1 MQGEMIETISSSEA
15 MTALTKAEC
24 DLQIQ
29 TAHTF
34 PRDLQRFKETSMSI
48 VTSDQQTAS
57 DMFYALPRAGKSIE
71 GPSVRLAEVVAS
83 TYGNLRV
90 QSMITAMDGKFVTA
104 RGMCHD
110 LENNLAVSV
119 DVRRRITDR
128 NGKRYNDDMINTTS
142 NAACA
147 VAYREAIFKV
157 IPRHYVNALYEEARQ
172 VAIGDVRSLANKRA
186 AMVLYFSKMGVTVEQ
201 LCQVVNVIDEEGIGL
216 GELATLKGVAT
227 SLKTNE
233 ASIDDVFSA
242 PTKTETVKTDSE
254 PAEKKLSA
262 GDLLAG
268 QAIVGADNP
277 SVEEKPKRGRPKGS
291 KNKSKDQD
299 FSVADELLE
308 KAKNMTRLDE
318 YDSELS
324 DDGAG
329 THAMTVLQDAT
340 TEKAVVDFVGIV
352 LNDEAYSNH
361 DGLHITTLACERLKN
376 LEAQASLPM

>member
-1 MQGEMIETISSSEA
+1 MKGEMIETISSSEA

-34 PRDLQRFKETSMSI
+34 PRDLQRFKENSMSI
-48 VTSDQQTAS
+48 VTADQQTAS
-57 DMFYALPRAGKSIE
+57 DMFYALPRGGKSIE

-119 DVRRRITDR
+119 DVRRRITAR
-128 NGKRYNDDMINTTS
+128 NGKRYNDDMIVTTS

-147 VAYREAIFKV
+147 VAYREAVFKV
-157 IPRHYVNALYEEARQ
+157 VPRHFTNALYEEARQ

-201 LCQVVNVIDEEGIGL
+201 LCQVVGAIDEEGIGL
-216 GELATLKGVAT
+216 GELATLKGIAT
-227 SLKTNE
+227 ALKDNE
-233 ASIDDVFSA
+233 ASIDDVFAA
-242 PTKTETVKTDSE
+242 PAKVTAKE

-262 GDLLAG
+262 GDLLAS
-268 QAIVGADNP
+268 QAVVGADNP
-277 SVEEKPKRGRPKGS
+277 SVDDKPKRGRPKGS
-291 KNKSKDQD
+291 KNKPIEEE

-324 DDGAG
+324 DDGAV

-361 DGLHITTLACERLKN
+361 DGLHIATLACERLKN
-376 LEAQASLPM
+376 LESQASLPM

>member
-1 MQGEMIETISSSEA
+1 MKGEMIETISSSEA

-34 PRDLQRFKETSMSI
+34 PRDLQRFKENSMSI
-48 VTSDQQTAS
+48 VTADQQTAS
-57 DMFYALPRAGKSIE
+57 DMFYALPRGGKSIE

-128 NGKRYNDDMINTTS
+128 NGKRYNDDMIVTTS

-147 VAYREAIFKV
+147 VAYREAVFKV
-157 IPRHYVNALYEEARQ
+157 VPRHFTNALYEEARQ

-201 LCQVVNVIDEEGIGL
+201 LCQVVGAIDEEGIGL
-216 GELATLKGVAT
+216 GELATLKGIAT
-227 SLKTNE
+227 ALKDNE
-233 ASIDDVFSA
+233 ASIDDVFAA
-242 PTKTETVKTDSE
+242 PAKVTAKE

-262 GDLLAG
+262 GDLLAS
-268 QAIVGADNP
+268 QAVVGADNP
-277 SVEEKPKRGRPKGS
+277 SVDDKPKRGRPKGS
-291 KNKSKDQD
+291 KNKPKEEE

-324 DDGAG
+324 DDGAV

-361 DGLHITTLACERLKN
+361 DGLHIATLACERLKN
-376 LEAQASLPM
+376 LESQASLPM

>member
-1 MQGEMIETISSSEA
+1 MKGEMIETISSSEA

-34 PRDLQRFKETSMSI
+34 PRDLQRFKENSMSI
-48 VTSDQQTAS
+48 VTADQQTAS
-57 DMFYALPRAGKSIE
+57 DMFYALPRGGKSIE
-71 GPSVRLAEVVAS
+71 GPSVRLAEGVAS

-128 NGKRYNDDMINTTS
+128 NGKRYNDDMIVTTR

-147 VAYREAIFKV
+147 VAYREAVFKV
-157 IPRHYVNALYEEARQ
+157 VPRHFTNALYEEARQ

-201 LCQVVNVIDEEGIGL
+201 LCQVVGAIDEEGIGL
-216 GELATLKGVAT
+216 GELATLKGIAT
-227 SLKTNE
+227 ALKDNE
-233 ASIDDVFSA
+233 ASIDDVFAA
-242 PTKTETVKTDSE
+242 PAKVTAKE

-262 GDLLAG
+262 GDLLAS
-268 QAIVGADNP
+268 QAVVGADNP
-277 SVEEKPKRGRPKGS
+277 SVDDKPKRGRPKGS
-291 KNKSKDQD
+291 KNKPKEEE

-324 DDGAG
+324 DDGAV

-352 LNDEAYSNH
+352 LNDAAYSNH
-361 DGLHITTLACERLKN
+361 DGLHIATLACERLKN
-376 LEAQASLPM
+376 LESQASLPM

>member
-1 MQGEMIETISSSEA
+1 MKGEMIETISSSEA

-34 PRDLQRFKETSMSI
+34 PRDLQRLKENSMSI
-48 VTSDQQTAS
+48 VTADQQTAS
-57 DMFYALPRAGKSIE
+57 DMFYALPRGGKSIE

-128 NGKRYNDDMINTTS
+128 NGKRYNDDMIVTTS

-147 VAYREAIFKV
+147 VAYREAVFKV
-157 IPRHYVNALYEEARQ
+157 VPRHFTNALYEEARQ

-201 LCQVVNVIDEEGIGL
+201 LCQVVGAIDEEGIGL
-216 GELATLKGVAT
+216 GELATLKGIAT
-227 SLKTNE
+227 ALKDNE
-233 ASIDDVFSA
+233 ASIDDVFAA
-242 PTKTETVKTDSE
+242 PAKVTAKE

-262 GDLLAG
+262 GDLLAS
-268 QAIVGADNP
+268 QAVVGADNP
-277 SVEEKPKRGRPKGS
+277 SVDDKPKRGRPKGS
-291 KNKSKDQD
+291 KNKPKEEE

-324 DDGAG
+324 DDGAV

-361 DGLHITTLACERLKN
+361 DGLHIATLACERLKN
-376 LEAQASLPM
+376 LESQASLPM

>member
-1 MQGEMIETISSSEA
+1 MKGEMIETISSSEA

-34 PRDLQRFKETSMSI
+34 PRDLQRFKENSMSI
-48 VTSDQQTAS
+48 VTADQQTAS
-57 DMFYALPRAGKSIE
+57 DMFYALPRGGKSIE

-90 QSMITAMDGKFVTA
+90 QSMITSMDGKFVTA

-128 NGKRYNDDMINTTS
+128 NGKRYNDDMIVTTS

-147 VAYREAIFKV
+147 VAYREAVFKV
-157 IPRHYVNALYEEARQ
+157 VPRHFTNALYEEARQ

-201 LCQVVNVIDEEGIGL
+201 LCQVVGAIDEEGIGL
-216 GELATLKGVAT
+216 GELATLKGIA
-227 SLKTNE
+227 SALKDNE
-233 ASIDDVFSA
+233 ASIDDVFAA
-242 PTKTETVKTDSE
+242 PAKVTAKE

-262 GDLLAG
+262 GDLLAS
-268 QAIVGADNP
+268 QAVVGADNP
-277 SVEEKPKRGRPKGS
+277 SVDDKPKRGRPKGS
-291 KNKSKDQD
+291 KNKPKEEE

-324 DDGAG
+324 DDGAV

-361 DGLHITTLACERLKN
+361 DGLHIATLACERLKN
-376 LEAQASLPM
+376 LESQASLPM

>member
-1 MQGEMIETISSSEA
+1 MKGEIIETISSSEA
-15 MTALTKAEC
+15 MTAATKAEC

-34 PRDLQRFKETSMSI
+34 PRDLQRFKENSMSI
-48 VTSDQQTAS
+48 VTADQQTAS
-57 DMFYALPRAGKSIE
+57 DMFYALPRGGKSIE

-104 RGMCHD
+104 TGMCHD
-110 LENNLAVSV
+110 LENNIAVKV

-128 NGKRYNDDMINTTS
+128 KGKRYNDDMIFTTS

-147 VAYREAIFKV
+147 VAYREAVFKGV
-157 IPRHYVNALYEEARQ
+157 PRHFTNALYEEARQ

-201 LCQVVNVIDEEGIGL
+201 LCQVVGAVDEEGIGL
-216 GELATLKGVAT
+216 GELTTLKGIAT
-227 SLKTNE
+227 ALKDNE
-233 ASIDDVFSA
+233 ASIDDVFAA
-242 PTKTETVKTDSE
+242 PAARVTAKE
-254 PAEKKLSA
+254 PVAEKKLSA
-262 GDLLAG
+262 SDLLAG
-268 QAIVGADNP
+268 QAVVGADNP
-277 SVEEKPKRGRPKGS
+277 SVDDKPKRGRPKGS
-291 KNKSKDQD
+291 KNKPKEQE

-318 YDSELS
+318 YDSEKS
-324 DDGAG
+324 DAEAVA
-329 THAMTVLQDAT
+329 HAMGVLQEAT
-340 TEKAVVDFVGIV
+340 TERAVVDYVGIV

-361 DGLHITTLACERLKN
+361 DGLHIATLAVERLKN
-376 LEAQASLPM
+376 LEAQASLPT

>member
-1 MQGEMIETISSSEA
+1 MKGEMIETISSSEA

-34 PRDLQRFKETSMSI
+34 PRDLQRFKENSMSI
-48 VTSDQQTAS
+48 VTADQQTAS
-57 DMFYALPRAGKSIE
+57 DMFYALPRGGKSIE

-128 NGKRYNDDMINTTS
+128 NGKRYNDDMIVTTS

-147 VAYREAIFKV
+147 VAYREAVFKV
-157 IPRHYVNALYEEARQ
+157 VPRHFTNALYEEARQ

-201 LCQVVNVIDEEGIGL
+201 LCQVVGAIDEEGIGL
-216 GELATLKGVAT
+216 GELATLKGIAT
-227 SLKTNE
+227 ALKDNE
-233 ASIDDVFSA
+233 ASIDDVFAA
-242 PTKTETVKTDSE
+242 PAKVTAKEL
-254 PAEKKLSA
+254 AEKKLSA
-262 GDLLAG
+262 GDLLAS
-268 QAIVGADNP
+268 QAVVGADNP
-277 SVEEKPKRGRPKGS
+277 SVDDKPKRGRPKGS
-291 KNKSKDQD
+291 KNKPKEEE

-324 DDGAG
+324 DDGAV

-361 DGLHITTLACERLKN
+361 DGLHIATLACERLKN
-376 LEAQASLPM
+376 LESQASLPM